1 MRLVWL
7 EPLIGPADAAW
18 RLCAESCRL
27 LAHSSL
33 LACTRSYHELYLRVK
48 GNVYKNKRV
57 LMEYIHKAKAE
68 KTREKSLKDQ
78 AEARRYKAKQVRAKR
93 EARMAARDKS
103 TLVPDEVP
111 AAEAAAATKEGGS
124 KKKKGAK
131 KGE

>member
-1 MRLVWL
+1 
-7 EPLIGPADAAW
+7 
-18 RLCAESCRL
+18 
-27 LAHSSL
+27 
-33 LACTRSYHELYLRVK
+33 
-48 GNVYKNKRV
+48 VYKNKRV

>member
-1 MRLVWL
+1 MSRSKALPTQRGVFA
-7 EPLIGPADAAW
+7 PNPVDSW
-18 RLCAESCRL
+18 RTPHCF
-27 LAHSSL
+27 
-33 LACTRSYHELYLRVK
+33 ACTHSYHELYLRVK

-103 TLVPDEVP
+103 TLVPEEVP
-111 AAEAAAATKEGGS
+111 AAEAAATTKEGGS
-124 KKKKGAK
+124 KKKKGGK